1 LTFDTQK
8 QAVVARIS
16 ANQVH
21 GVLTITELGYVRL
34 TRAIHQITADAENRC
49 DLSSSRSASVM

>member
-1 LTFDTQK
+1 MTFDTQK

-34 TRAIHQITADAENRC
+34 TRAIHQITADENRC